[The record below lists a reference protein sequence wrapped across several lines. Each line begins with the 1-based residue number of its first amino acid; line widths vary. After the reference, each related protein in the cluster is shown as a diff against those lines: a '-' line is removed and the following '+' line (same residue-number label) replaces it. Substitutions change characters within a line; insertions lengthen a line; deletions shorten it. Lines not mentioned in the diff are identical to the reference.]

1 MKTTSDVIAWV
12 GANVPKNPTQT
23 PRDQALWWAAYRSA
37 ESIHSGFTVKDLALM
52 LLDGTPPI
60 ETDEDIQ
67 SVINGFFYDE
77 DAPDDDEIKQVEA
90 DLRDFWGLK

>member
-1 MKTTSDVIAWV
+1 
-12 GANVPKNPTQT
+12 
-23 PRDQALWWAAYRSA
+23 
-37 ESIHSGFTVKDLALM
+37 M